1 MIVRH
6 GVPIPSS
13 SALRIIGSILFYLVF
28 QTFSWGQSL
37 INITPQSGEGV
48 FELLR
53 RNSVPIEYA
62 DEFIEL
68 NNGKL
73 GQNDA
78 LLAGFVYQIQS
89 DWQKI
94 EKEEWRSYPIFG
106 EKYERTRIIDH
117 SLQGAIFYLVSGHG
131 GPDPGA
137 VGKRDGHE
145 LCEDEY
151 AYDVTIRLARWLIER
166 DALVYL
172 IIRDKNDGI
181 RDDAYLKC
189 DRDEYAYT
197 QGKVPRGH
205 NERLIQRTEIVNSL
219 YAKNKGVKYQRMVA
233 IHVDSRSQRENVDVF
248 FYHHHLSSKG
258 KELAYD
264 LVKTFDAKYE
274 EYQPN
279 RDYRGNASDRSG
291 LFVLKNTNPAAV
303 FIELGNIANDR
314 DQRRFIVTD
323 NRQALAK
330 WIGEGLQKN
339 FEKNK

>member
-1 MIVRH
+1 LHQCTDWHIFEHMSK
-6 GVPIPSS
+6 SS
-13 SALRIIGSILFYLVF
+13 TFFFILLLPALTLA
-28 QTFSWGQSL
+28 QST
-37 INITPQSGEGV
+37 ITVQPQSGEGV

-53 RNSVPIEYA
+53 RNNVPIARA
-62 DEFIEL
+62 DDFVEL
-68 NNGKL
+68 NNSKL
-73 GQNDA
+73 GENGT
-78 LLAGFVYQIQS
+78 LMAGYSYQIKT
-89 DWQKI
+89 DWQNI
-94 EKEEWRSYPIFG
+94 VKEEWRTYPIFG
-106 EKYERTRIIDH
+106 DKYEKLKIKDH
-117 SLQGAIFYLVSGHG
+117 SLDGAVFYLMSGHG

-137 VGKRDGHE
+137 VGKRNGKE

-151 AYDVTIRLARWLIER
+151 AYDVTLRLARWLIER

-197 QGKVPRGH
+197 RGKVPRGH
-205 NERLIQRTEIVNSL
+205 NDRLIQRTDVVNVLSK
-219 YAKNKGVKYQRMVA
+219 KNKGVSYQRMLS
-233 IHVDSRSQRENVDVF
+233 IHVDSRSQKENVDVF

-258 KELAYD
+258 KELAFD
-264 LVKTFDAKYE
+264 LLETFNDKYE

-323 NRQALAK
+323 NREALAK
-330 WIGEGLQKN
+330 WIGEGLKRN
-339 FEKNK
+339 YDKNK

>member
-1 MIVRH
+1 MQRQE
-6 GVPIPSS
+6 SS
-13 SALRIIGSILFYLVF
+13 QEIFLLSRWLGAILFCIWTVLLSAQKIIEVK
-28 QTFSWGQSL
+28 
-37 INITPQSGEGV
+37 PQAGEGV

-53 RNSVPIEYA
+53 RNNVPIA
-62 DEFIEL
+62 FSQEFIEL
-68 NNGKL
+68 NNKKL
-73 GQNDA
+73 GENEA
-78 LLAGFVYQIQS
+78 LLAGFTYQIKSSWQS
-89 DWQKI
+89 V
-94 EKEEWRSYPIFG
+94 EKAEEWRTYPLFG
-106 EKYERTRIIDH
+106 DKYERLKIIDH
-117 SLQGAIFYLVSGHG
+117 SLEGAIFYLVSGHG

-137 VGKRDGHE
+137 VGKRGGRE

-151 AYDVTIRLARWLIER
+151 AYDVTLRLARWLIER
-166 DALVYL
+166 DALVYM

-197 QGKVPRGH
+197 RGKVPRGH
-205 NERLIQRTEIVNSL
+205 NDRLIQRTDVVNSL
-219 YAKNKGVKYQRMVA
+219 NKKNRGVKYQRMVA

-258 KELAYD
+258 KELAND

-279 RDYRGNASDRSG
+279 RDYRGDVSDRSG

-303 FIELGNIANDR
+303 FVELGNIANAR
-314 DQRRFIVTD
+314 DQRRFIVTE

-330 WIGEGLQKN
+330 WLGEGLAKNYQKN
-339 FEKNK
+339 R